1 MGPLLLYGPLLL
13 ILYNRLIVTLPD
25 FKKISLAMGRGALS
39 ALEHSANIIAPI
51 YRLFPSSHYA
61 LLSILFSVG
70 LELIFAL
77 QRWVIFIA
85 ITVVLVVIVGVIF
98 VRFEE
103 KRRFMPTQIILPALA
118 TTGLSGFAF
127 LLPTTP
133 VLHAY
138 IVAAG
143 LMLFF
148 ILKHGTKQAYPIW
161 SWVLSMV
168 VYFLNIAFL
177 MGLRFHLYMP
187 VLILLVLV
195 LMVSVL
201 MALQALRRTSESV
214 ALVILPVLAL
224 SLILTEVAWVLQF
237 LPSHYFVQA
246 GIITILYYVIF
257 SLIGLS
263 YTRRLVR
270 RDILEYVGV
279 GFIALLIILVS
290 AQWV

>member
-1 MGPLLLYGPLLL
+1 
-13 ILYNRLIVTLPD
+13 VALPD
-25 FKKISLAMGRGALS
+25 LTRIIRAVGKGFFGV
-39 ALEHSANIIAPI
+39 LERSVYIVAPV
-51 YRLFPSSHYA
+51 YRLFPSSHYV

-77 QRWVIFIA
+77 QRWVIFVA
-85 ITVVLVVIVGVIF
+85 ITVVLVVIVGIIL

-103 KRRFMPTQIILPALA
+103 KKRFMPTQIILPALA
-118 TTGLSGFAF
+118 ATGLSGFAF

-133 VLHAY
+133 VLHVY
-138 IVAAG
+138 IIVAG

-168 VYFLNIAFL
+168 VYFLNVAFL
-177 MGLRFHLYMP
+177 MGLRFHLYVP
-187 VLILLVLV
+187 VLLLLGFILLV
-195 LMVSVL
+195 SIL

-214 ALVILPVLAL
+214 LHVILPVLAL
-224 SLILTEVAWVLQF
+224 ALILTEVTWVLQF

-257 SLIGLS
+257 NLVSLS

-270 RDILEYVGV
+270 RDIIEYAGI
-279 GFIALLIILVS
+279 GLIALLIISVS
-290 AQWV
+290 AQWT

>member
-1 MGPLLLYGPLLL
+1 MF
-13 ILYNRLIVTLPD
+13 LPG
-25 FKKISLAMGRGALS
+25 FKKIYRTFRKSFLIV
-39 ALEHSANIIAPI
+39 LERFVSIAGSI
-51 YRLFPSSHYA
+51 YRVFPASHYV

-85 ITVVLVVIVGVIF
+85 ITVVLVVIVGVIL

-103 KRRFMPTQIILPALA
+103 KKRFMPTQIILPALA
-118 TTGLSGFAF
+118 TVGLSGFAF

-133 VLHAY
+133 VLHIY
-138 IVAAG
+138 IIAAG

-161 SWVLSMV
+161 SWALSMV
-168 VYFLNIAFL
+168 VYFLNVAFL
-177 MGLRFHLYMP
+177 LGLRFHLYMP
-187 VLILLVLV
+187 ILLLLFLMLIISV
-195 LMVSVL
+195 LMV
-201 MALQALRRTSESV
+201 LQALRRTVKSIV
-214 ALVILPVLAL
+214 PIILPVMALA
-224 SLILTEVAWVLQF
+224 LILTEVAWVLQF

-257 SLIGLS
+257 NLVSLS
-263 YTRRLVR
+263 YTRKLKRHDV
-270 RDILEYVGV
+270 IEYAGI
-279 GFIALLIILVS
+279 GMFALLIVLVS